1 MLDSYSFVCQSSVA
15 LPIIWSHEFVSV
27 HVAQEVE
34 SRLISESIAELRLLY
49 SEEDDTCLA
58 PITLYVFF
66 EALVKH
72 FEKGRSLTTKP
83 QNHVPEV
90 LIVVKL

>member
-1 MLDSYSFVCQSSVA
+1 M
-15 LPIIWSHEFVSV
+15 SV

-49 SEEDDTCLA
+49 SEEDDACLA
-58 PITLYVFF
+58 PITLYVFL

-72 FEKGRSLTTKP
+72 FEKGRSLATKP
-83 QNHVPEV
+83 QNHAPEV
-90 LIVVKL
+90 LIDLKHRRYLNSLLTNAS